1 MRAGRAA
8 RPANPVKMNSYY
20 IWTIGC
26 QMNKADS
33 ERLESA
39 LGQMG
44 LSSAGSPKDADV
56 VVLNSCV
63 VRQSAEDKVIGMV
76 TSLKPQKSRDPDKV
90 VALMGC
96 MVGPKTDALER
107 RFPYVDVFMRP
118 QQYRPLLDLLGER
131 MGVDPDGCVGPLT
144 ARPDVTAYIP
154 IIHGCDK
161 FCSFCIIPYR
171 RGREVSRTV
180 DDVVRET
187 RLLAQRGVKEV
198 TLLGQN
204 VDSYGHDLPGDQ
216 DLGDLLESANE
227 VEGIERIRFLTS
239 HPSDMSDHI
248 IDSVARLGKVCE
260 HVNLPFQAGDD
271 QVLTS
276 MRRGYTNDDYRRLI
290 DRIRARIPGVSL
302 STDVIVGFS
311 GETEDQFER
320 TVELVRDVGFDKVHA
335 AAYSTRDG
343 TIAARMMP
351 DDVPHEEKQRR
362 LKRLEEVQE
371 QALTA
376 INARLDGQVT
386 EVLVEGRRRG
396 RLFGRNRND
405 KLVFF
410 DDETDRTGEFVNVR
424 IERTGPWSLQGVPQ

>member
-1 MRAGRAA
+1 
-8 RPANPVKMNSYY
+8 
-20 IWTIGC
+20 
-26 QMNKADS
+26 
-33 ERLESA
+33 
-39 LGQMG
+39 
-44 LSSAGSPKDADV
+44 
-56 VVLNSCV
+56 
-63 VRQSAEDKVIGMV
+63 
-76 TSLKPQKSRDPDKV
+76 
-90 VALMGC
+90 
-96 MVGPKTDALER
+96 
-107 RFPYVDVFMRP
+107 
-118 QQYRPLLDLLGER
+118 
-131 MGVDPDGCVGPLT
+131 
-144 ARPDVTAYIP
+144 
-154 IIHGCDK
+154 
-161 FCSFCIIPYR
+161 
-171 RGREVSRTV
+171 
-180 DDVVRET
+180 
-187 RLLAQRGVKEV
+187 
-198 TLLGQN
+198 
-204 VDSYGHDLPGDQ
+204 
-216 DLGDLLESANE
+216 
-227 VEGIERIRFLTS
+227 
-239 HPSDMSDHI
+239 
-248 IDSVARLGKVCE
+248 
-260 HVNLPFQAGDD
+260 
-271 QVLTS
+271 
-276 MRRGYTNDDYRRLI
+276 MRRGYTNDDYRRLT